1 MATGHFAAP
10 EIGRRG
16 TRRSSARHGWRN
28 DSVKAGGWRRSSLSL
43 NLALTLC
50 LAPVLVTGCG
60 STTPAASSAGSS
72 PTTAAP
78 TAAASGQAG
87 PSASGGSDIFA
98 SRLYGYSLVVP
109 PGWQTQPAD
118 ASWIT
123 VGLEGR
129 CPSDWDCFSGSSGE
143 PTLAADAA
151 SFSADLTLDHWRA
164 RMQVG
169 LPEGCIDSAQPTA
182 TTLGGEPAQ
191 TWTTTCEGEGLHATK
206 VVALHA
212 GRGYMILFASP
223 IGIGLE
229 TDRATLSSI
238 LTTFRFAPS

>member
-1 MATGHFAAP
+1 MKAA
-10 EIGRRG
+10 GRP
-16 TRRSSARHGWRN
+16 RSHLRI
-28 DSVKAGGWRRSSLSL
+28 

-50 LAPVLVTGCG
+50 LAPVLITGCG
-60 STTPAASSAGSS
+60 SSTAASSAGSS
-72 PTTAAP
+72 PAGAAP
-78 TAAASGQAG
+78 TSAQTIPSAAAASGQAS
-87 PSASGGSDIFA
+87 PSASASSNVFA

-118 ASWIT
+118 SPWFT

-143 PTLAADAA
+143 PTLAAAAA
-151 SFSADLTLDHWRA
+151 SVAAEMTLDQWRI

-169 LPEGCIDSAQPTA
+169 LPEGCIDAAQAT
-182 TTLGGEPAQ
+182 TTLGGAPAQ

-223 IGIGLE
+223 ISIGLE
-229 TDRATLSSI
+229 ADRATLSSI

>member
-1 MATGHFAAP
+1 MATGHFAGP
-10 EIGRRG
+10 EIGRRR
-16 TRRSSARHGWRN
+16 THHSSARHGGRN
-28 DSVKAGGWRRSSLSL
+28 DSAKAGGRRRSFRL
-43 NLALTLC
+43 NLALMLC
-50 LAPVLVTGCG
+50 LAPVLVTACG
-60 STTPAASSAGSS
+60 SATPAASSAESS

-118 ASWIT
+118 SSWLT

-129 CPSDWDCFSGSSGE
+129 CPSDWDCFTGSSGE
-143 PTLAADAA
+143 QTLAAAAA
-151 SFSADLTLDHWRA
+151 SFPADLTLDQWRA

-169 LPEGCIDSAQPTA
+169 LPGGCIDSAKPTA
-182 TTLGGEPAQ
+182 TTLGGESAQ

-212 GRGYMILFASP
+212 GRGYMFLFASP

-238 LTTFRFAPS
+238 LTTLRFAPS